1 MQIRM
6 AIFWQNTSSCFQT
19 GVLRVSASVRVKPRE
34 SACAVL
40 DTHWLSPIVAPQAV
54 SAETQPLRLTP
65 DIPYPLTIPLTV
77 PLTIPLTGTGLQ
89 LNAVP
94 HSTHTALLPGKRST
108 ATWRGSLA
116 VDDQPEPLPGNAPAR
131 LPPQTSR
138 LRVRRS

>member
-1 MQIRM
+1 M
-6 AIFWQNTSSCFQT
+6 AFPY
-19 GVLRVSASVRVKPRE
+19 RRASG
-34 SACAVL
+34 
-40 DTHWLSPIVAPQAV
+40 

-65 DIPYPLTIPLTV
+65 DIPYPLTI

-94 HSTHTALLPGKRST
+94 HSTHTALLPGKRSA

-116 VDDQPEPLPGNAPAR
+116 VDDQPEPLPGNAPTR